1 MKDIKKKKRITQK
14 KATVQEMRKRLGKV
28 NGKQET
34 AKLNQE
40 KIKGQ
45 DVPYAMQ
52 LASINIL
59 GVGVSKSNRGKE
71 KGCLRKEWMEHFH
84 ICIKTINHQF

>member
-1 MKDIKKKKRITQK
+1 MKDIKKRITQK

-40 KIKGQ
+40 KNIKGQ

-59 GVGVSKSNRGKE
+59 DVGVSKSNRGKE